1 MDHDQVC
8 SWLHLPP
15 GSWPP
20 DHYTLLGLTPGEA
33 DPARIEQH
41 VHERLAR
48 LRPLQL
54 HYPEQ
59 VTEAMNLLARAFSC
73 LTDPEAKR
81 AYDAVLFGQPA
92 SPAPAA
98 SPAPQEEADEPSIA
112 SLEPAATAADPLAWL
127 FGPWNPQAEPAPAP
141 PAPPTPAPPPRILK
155 DWASAPPPPRQVAP
169 PAPAGAP
176 AAPHGDA
183 NGAALSDTKEAM
195 AETAEHE
202 AARPAPVDPLV
213 KVAHSTSARRGLATK
228 RALYHRIARTRE
240 LLWAWERAGKYLNHP
255 ERPLVRSSEAVEL
268 TRQLLRVRRLLARF
282 PPLLGEA
289 GQPGFYVI
297 TLANQPKAMIV
308 PTFRMLLPV
317 QRETLARDWRDG
329 HKLLSAHRD
338 FLRAELRALRKT
350 SWLGRVVRAADH
362 LFTDHPGLFLLLA
375 LLVAVVAAAV
385 LSFLH

>member
-1 MDHDQVC
+1 MEHDQVC

-20 DHYTLLGLTPGEA
+20 DHYTLLGLPPGEA
-33 DPARIEQH
+33 DPARVEQH
-41 VHERLAR
+41 VHERLTR

-81 AYDAVLFGQPA
+81 AYDAALFGQPA
-92 SPAPAA
+92 PPAPVAL
-98 SPAPQEEADEPSIA
+98 PAPEEETEEPSIA
-112 SLEPAATAADPLAWL
+112 SLEPSAAAADPLAWL
-127 FGPWNPQAEPAPAP
+127 FGPWNPQAASAPAP
-141 PAPPTPAPPPRILK
+141 PAPPPRILK
-155 DWASAPPPPRQVAP
+155 DWASAPPPPRQLVPPAAP
-169 PAPAGAP
+169 PAP
-176 AAPHGDA
+176 HGEV
-183 NGAALSDTKEAM
+183 NGAALGDTQEAV
-195 AETAEHE
+195 AETAEHQVV
-202 AARPAPVDPLV
+202 RPAPVDPLV

-268 TRQLLRVRRLLARF
+268 TRQLLRIRRQLSRF

-350 SWLGRVVRAADH
+350 SWLGRLVRTADH
-362 LFTDHPGLFLLLA
+362 LFADHPGLFLLLA
-375 LLVAVVAAAV
+375 LLIAVVAASV

>member
-1 MDHDQVC
+1 M
-8 SWLHLPP
+8 
-15 GSWPP
+15 
-20 DHYTLLGLTPGEA
+20 LGLAPGEA
-33 DPARIEQH
+33 DPARIEYQ
-41 VHERLAR
+41 VHERLTR

-81 AYDAVLFGQPA
+81 NYDAALFGRPLPQPPA
-92 SPAPAA
+92 PPAPIAEANDARPSSPDPAPA
-98 SPAPQEEADEPSIA
+98 
-112 SLEPAATAADPLAWL
+112 AADPLAWL
-127 FGPWNPQAEPAPAP
+127 FGPWNPQTTAAPA
-141 PAPPTPAPPPRILK
+141 PAPPPRILK
-155 DWASAPPPPRQVAP
+155 DWASAPPPPRQAVRSAP
-169 PAPAGAP
+169 ADVPAP
-176 AAPHGDA
+176 HVEV
-183 NGAALSDTKEAM
+183 NGADLHDTKESV
-195 AETAEHE
+195 AETVEHE
-202 AARPAPVDPLV
+202 VPRPAPVDPLV
-213 KVAHSTSARRGLATK
+213 RVAHSTSARRGLATK

-240 LLWAWERAGKYLNHP
+240 LLWTWERAGKYLNHP

-268 TRQLLRVRRLLARF
+268 MRQLLRMRRLLSRF

-329 HKLLSAHRD
+329 HKLLAAHRD

-350 SWLGRVVRAADH
+350 SWWGRLVRAADL
-362 LFTDHPGLFLLLA
+362 LFTDHPGLFLLVA
-375 LLVAVVAAAV
+375 LLVAIIAAAV
-385 LSFLH
+385 LSSLR